1 MAGSQSL
8 FLKVQVIHWPRFAQ
22 WVLPLEL
29 KYGIR
34 QGLVQGSLKYA
45 DSRNEWMGHKTAI
58 SLSRCKETSP
68 GLWDKRCIYLQK
80 SINTNGTLNSTPN
93 RVYEICEIFTS
104 WKKISGWDGRNQY
117 SHLGYHLRHF
127 NPAHKACLMGDFL
140 MLVLEIHNIWR
151 QNNFVAKNST
161 LLVL

>member
-1 MAGSQSL
+1 MWRESQSFVSQGPSNSL
-8 FLKVQVIHWPRFAQ
+8 TTICAMSLAPGTK
-22 WVLPLEL
+22 
-29 KYGIR
+29 IR
-34 QGLVQGSLKYA
+34 NSSRIGS
-45 DSRNEWMGHKTAI
+45 DSRSEWMSHKTAI

-93 RVYEICEIFTS
+93 RVYELCEIFTS

-127 NPAHKACLMGDFL
+127 NAVHKACLMGDFL